1 LVYVRRL
8 NRERF
13 KLYILFLLV
22 ITSFIQVG
30 ILWYYQNQR
39 VPTNF
44 LWDFFNKN
52 KYGTTYN
59 IGYFFKPYR
68 IVVTEG
74 YENPHWVID
83 EGHRY
88 YSLLWDEARGYI
100 SNLLTK
106 KGITHQGEFN
116 REYWGE
122 VVLKKSFVFEFKTN
136 ISTELLAAFLN
147 VNPDS
152 DFKPGGIYKMA
163 ILPSENINRNITIYV
178 YNGSSVNKYIMPFEQ
193 KGLHIN
199 DYDNIINELYEEDG
213 DGYNIV
219 KEFVSNYV
227 YDYLSPDALIVAKGN
242 SYREFKSLVCNV
254 PDEIK
259 NTYTSEELDD
269 MAKII
274 LGEDHDEYMKNID
287 VYNVIVF
294 QNLSNMYRIYRDG
307 LLEYRYLYVID
318 NNDKGSESEAL
329 NKALNFIKSREELIS
344 PGVDIYLS
352 GITRNQNYYTF
363 TFDYKFGDRPIA
375 LEDYKINNKD
385 GKNLNHAITIDVN
398 SKRVLNCYWLLK
410 DFEKGNEKLNLNVKF
425 EYMFDDVFAA
435 NEGLDRN
442 EFSIRD
448 INIVYEVKY
457 STQSQVLKPVW
468 CIENMEGKKY
478 IVKMRERLEQGG

>member
-1 LVYVRRL
+1 MKGL
-8 NRERF
+8 NRERL

-44 LWDFFNKN
+44 LWGFFNTDKN
-52 KYGTTYN
+52 ETVYD

-83 EGHRY
+83 EDHEF
-88 YSLLWDEARGYI
+88 YSLLWDEARVYM
-100 SNLLTK
+100 SNLLSK
-106 KGITHQGEFN
+106 KGINHQGEYN

-122 VVLKKSFVFEFKTN
+122 VVLRKSFVFEFKTN
-136 ISTELLAAFLN
+136 ISKELLAAFLN

-163 ILPSENINRNITIYV
+163 ILPSENINRNLTIYV
-178 YNGSSVNKYIMPFEQ
+178 YNGTSVNKYVMPYEQ

-199 DYDNIINELYEEDG
+199 DFDNIISELYEEDSN
-213 DGYNIV
+213 GYNVV
-219 KEFVSNYV
+219 KEYISNYV
-227 YDYLSPDALIVAKGN
+227 YDYLSPDVLIVAKGN
-242 SYREFKSLVCNV
+242 SFWEFESLICHV
-254 PDEIK
+254 PDKIK
-259 NTYTSEELDD
+259 NTRTNEELAD
-269 MAKII
+269 MAKVI

-344 PGVDIYLS
+344 PEIDIYLS

-363 TFDYKFGDRPIA
+363 TFDYKYKDRSVA
-375 LEDYKINNKD
+375 LDDYKINNKD
-385 GKNLNHAITIDVN
+385 GKSLNHAITIDVN

-410 DFEKGNEKLNLNVKF
+410 DFKKGNEKMYLNVKF
-425 EYMFDDVFAA
+425 EYMFEDVFG
-435 NEGLDRN
+435 NNSGLDRN
-442 EFSIRD
+442 DFSIRD
-448 INIVYEVKY
+448 VNVVYEIKY
-457 STQSQVLKPVW
+457 TTDSQSLKPVW
-468 CIENMEGKKY
+468 SIETMQGKKF
-478 IVKMRERLEQGG
+478 IVPMREKPE